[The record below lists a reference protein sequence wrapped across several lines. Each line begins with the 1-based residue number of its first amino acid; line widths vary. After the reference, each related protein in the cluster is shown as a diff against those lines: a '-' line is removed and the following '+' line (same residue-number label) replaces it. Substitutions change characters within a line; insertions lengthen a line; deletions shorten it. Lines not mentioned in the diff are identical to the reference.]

1 MNLADTSPREKAMQ
15 SQIMLVHRANQR
27 LSEENADLKLQV
39 AELLLACKAIV
50 ERGVDFG
57 KDACFFCNE
66 NLPDHLED
74 CQFRQVEAAIAKA
87 EDDQ

>member
-1 MNLADTSPREKAMQ
+1 MNLADETPREKAMQ

-39 AELLLACKAIV
+39 AELLDELKFVVEWLDTELVLQIDDCVPSKLEIMERLAK
-50 ERGVDFG
+50 
-57 KDACFFCNE
+57 
-66 NLPDHLED
+66 P
-74 CQFRQVEAAIAKA
+74 IAKA